1 MADKITIKNGDEK
14 IEGNET
20 ITGNASIGGTETVT
34 GMSNLNGGAR
44 INGELRIPLSR
55 PANPQ
60 AGDIWY
66 EELIRKLIKI

>member
-20 ITGNASIGGTETVT
+20 ITGNETVN
-34 GMSNLNGGAR
+34 GMSNLEGGA
-44 INGELRIPLSR
+44 IIKKELRIPLTR
-55 PANPQ
+55 PANPV

-66 EELIRKLIKI
+66 E